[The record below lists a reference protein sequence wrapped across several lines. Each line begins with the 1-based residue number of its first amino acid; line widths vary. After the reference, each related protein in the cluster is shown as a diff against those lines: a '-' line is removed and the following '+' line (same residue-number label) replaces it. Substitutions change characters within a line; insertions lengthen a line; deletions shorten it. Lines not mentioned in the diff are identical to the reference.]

1 LESGM
6 ADFRTHVA
14 VASTVSGVIAI
25 GGMVA
30 GVATPKEVVLFFCA
44 GTIGGVLPD
53 IDSDHTIPVQILFS
67 FLSVALA
74 FMSVFS
80 RADTYSV
87 VELACL
93 WILVH
98 LFVRHVLYKIFAK
111 FTVHRGIFHSQL
123 AALFF
128 LLFNAA
134 IAYHLFGLSA
144 VSAWLVGSFVAIGY
158 MTHLLLDEIYSVDIT
173 GARVKKSFGT
183 ALKFVSF
190 EDPKTSVALG
200 VATAALFLAVTPA
213 LSEFVH
219 TLGNQRAFA
228 SLHERFLPKDR
239 WFNISFPRQVERAG
253 RQGIGGTDDTLS
265 TGSIPRGN

>member
-1 LESGM
+1 M
-6 ADFRTHVA
+6 ADFRTHLA

-67 FLSVALA
+67 VLSVALA

-80 RADTYSV
+80 KADTYSV
-87 VELACL
+87 VELSCL

-123 AALFF
+123 AAIFF
-128 LLFNAA
+128 LFLSAA
-134 IAYHLFGLSA
+134 AAYHMFGLST
-144 VSAWLVGSFVAIGY
+144 VSAWLVGCFVALGY
-158 MTHLLLDEIYSVDIT
+158 MIHLLLDEIYSVDIT
-173 GARVKKSFGT
+173 GARIKKSFGT
-183 ALKFVSF
+183 ALKFASVQEF
-190 EDPKTSVALG
+190 KTSAALGIATVALF
-200 VATAALFLAVTPA
+200 FLATPA
-213 LSEFVH
+213 VSDFAH
-219 TLGNQRAFA
+219 TLGSQQIYA

-239 WFNISFPRQVERAG
+239 WFNIPYRRVESAS
-253 RQGIGGTDDTLS
+253 QGGDDALT
-265 TGSIPRGN
+265 TGSVTGGKSK

>member
-1 LESGM
+1 M

-25 GGMVA
+25 GSLVA

-80 RADTYSV
+80 KADTYSV

-123 AALFF
+123 AAIFF
-128 LLFNAA
+128 LFCSAA
-134 IAYHLFGLSA
+134 GAYHFFGLTTA
-144 VSAWLVGSFVAIGY
+144 TAWLVGFFVALGY
-158 MTHLLLDEIYSVDIT
+158 MIHLLLDEIYSVDIT

-183 ALKFVSF
+183 ALKFACVQ
-190 EDPKTSVALG
+190 ELKISVALAAAT
-200 VATAALFLAVTPA
+200 VAVFFLAAPA
-213 LSEFVH
+213 VGDFAH
-219 TLGNQRAFA
+219 ALGNQKTYAT
-228 SLHERFLPKDR
+228 LHERFLPKDS
-239 WFNISFPRQVERAG
+239 WFNIPYRWRVESAS
-253 RQGIGGTDDTLS
+253 QGGDRSDDALI
-265 TGSIPRGN
+265 TGSVTGGKSK

>member
-1 LESGM
+1 M

-80 RADTYSV
+80 KADTYSV

-123 AALFF
+123 AAVFFLFFERRGRISPVWPRYGHGLARRLLCGAWLHDPSAARRDLQRRSHRREGQEVVWHRAQVCERRRAQDQRGPGHRHGGLFF
-128 LLFNAA
+128 L
-134 IAYHLFGLSA
+134 GSA
-144 VSAWLVGSFVAIGY
+144 GS
-158 MTHLLLDEIYSVDIT
+158 E
-173 GARVKKSFGT
+173 
-183 ALKFVSF
+183 
-190 EDPKTSVALG
+190 
-200 VATAALFLAVTPA
+200 
-213 LSEFVH
+213 
-219 TLGNQRAFA
+219 
-228 SLHERFLPKDR
+228 
-239 WFNISFPRQVERAG
+239 
-253 RQGIGGTDDTLS
+253 
-265 TGSIPRGN
+265 

>member
-1 LESGM
+1 M

-80 RADTYSV
+80 KADTYSL
-87 VELACL
+87 VELSVL

-98 LFVRHVLYKIFAK
+98 LFVRHVLYRIFAK

-123 AALFF
+123 AVLFF
-128 LLFNAA
+128 LLASAA
-134 IAYHLFGLSA
+134 IAYHLFGLGT
-144 VSAWLVGSFVAIGY
+144 VSAWLLGCFVALGY
-158 MTHLLLDEIYSVDIT
+158 VIHLVLDEIYSVDIT
-173 GARVKKSFGT
+173 GARIKKSFGT
-183 ALKFVSF
+183 ALKFASL
-190 EDPKTSVALG
+190 EELKTSLALG
-200 VATAALFLAVTPA
+200 AATVLLFFTATPA
-213 LSEFVH
+213 LSDFVH
-219 TLGNQRAFA
+219 VLENKRTLA
-228 SLHERFLPKDR
+228 SLHERFLPKDG
-239 WFNISFPRQVERAG
+239 WFNLPFTRHVESAG
-253 RQGIGGTDDTLS
+253 
-265 TGSIPRGN
+265 

>member
-67 FLSVALA
+67 FLAVALA

-87 VELACL
+87 VELVCL

-123 AALFF
+123 AAIFFLFF
-128 LLFNAA
+128 GAA
-134 IAYHLFGLSA
+134 AAYHLFGLAS
-144 VSAWLVGSFVAIGY
+144 VTSWLVGCFVALGY
-158 MTHLLLDEIYSVDIT
+158 MIHLLLDEIYSVDLT

-183 ALKFVSF
+183 ALKFASKEKLKVSA
-190 EDPKTSVALG
+190 ALG
-200 VATAALFLAVTPA
+200 AATVAMFFLAVPA
-213 LSEFVH
+213 VGDFAH
-219 TLGNQRAFA
+219 ALGNQKTYAT
-228 SLHERFLPKDR
+228 LHERFLPNGR
-239 WFNISFPRQVERAG
+239 WFNIPYRSNVETAG
-253 RQGIGGTDDTLS
+253 SRTDDDTLA
-265 TGSIPRGN
+265 TGSITRTK

>member
-1 LESGM
+1 MEGAM
-6 ADFRTHVA
+6 ADFRTHLA

-80 RADTYSV
+80 KADTYSV
-87 VELACL
+87 VELSCL

-98 LFVRHVLYKIFAK
+98 LFVRHVLYRIFAK

-123 AALFF
+123 AAIFF
-128 LLFNAA
+128 MCLSAA
-134 IAYHLFGLSA
+134 VAYHMFG
-144 VSAWLVGSFVAIGY
+144 VDTVGAWLIGCFVALGY
-158 MTHLLLDEIYSVDIT
+158 MIHLLLDEIYSVDIT
-173 GARVKKSFGT
+173 GARIKKSFGT
-183 ALKFVSF
+183 ALKFASVEEF
-190 EDPKTSVALG
+190 KTSVALG
-200 VATAALFLAVTPA
+200 IATVALFFVATPA
-213 LSEFVH
+213 LNDF
-219 TLGNQRAFA
+219 TLALGSQKTYA
-228 SLHERFLPKDR
+228 SLHDRFLPKDR
-239 WFNISFPRQVERAG
+239 WFNIPYRKHVESAPQ
-253 RQGIGGTDDTLS
+253 QGQSDDTLT
-265 TGSIPRGN
+265 TGSITGGKSK

>member
-1 LESGM
+1 MGRAM

-30 GVATPKEVVLFFCA
+30 GVATPKEVVLYFCA

-67 FLSVALA
+67 VLAVVLA

-80 RADTYSV
+80 RADAYSV
-87 VELACL
+87 VELSCI

-111 FTVHRGIFHSQL
+111 CTVHRGIFHSQL
-123 AALFF
+123 AAVFF
-128 LLFNAA
+128 LLLSAA
-134 IAYHLFGLSA
+134 GAYHLFGLGT
-144 VSAWLVGSFVAIGY
+144 VSAWLLGCFVALGY
-158 MTHLLLDEIYSVDIT
+158 MIHLLLDEIYSVDIT

-183 ALKFVSF
+183 ALKFASF
-190 EDPKTSVALG
+190 DEFKISVALG
-200 VATAALFLAVTPA
+200 IATVAVFFLATPA
-213 LSEFVH
+213 VSDFAH
-219 TLGNQRAFA
+219 AFGSQQTYA
-228 SLHERFLPKDR
+228 TLHERLLPKDR
-239 WFNISFPRQVERAG
+239 WFNIPYGRRVESAS
-253 RQGIGGTDDTLS
+253 QGGDQSDDALT
-265 TGSIPRGN
+265 TGSVKSK

>member
-1 LESGM
+1 M

-30 GVATPKEVVLFFCA
+30 GLATPKEVVLFFCA

-80 RADTYSV
+80 KADTYSL
-87 VELACL
+87 VELSVL

-123 AALFF
+123 AAVFF
-128 LLFNAA
+128 LFLGAA
-134 IAYHLFGLSA
+134 AAYHLFGLATVTS
-144 VSAWLVGSFVAIGY
+144 WLTGCFVALGY
-158 MTHLLLDEIYSVDIT
+158 MIHLLLDEIYSVDIT
-173 GARVKKSFGT
+173 GARIKKSFGT
-183 ALKFVSF
+183 ALKFASIEEF
-190 EDPKTSVALG
+190 KTSVGLG
-200 VATAALFLAVTPA
+200 IATVAVFFLATPT
-213 LSEFVH
+213 LSDLE
-219 TLGNQRAFA
+219 RAFGNRQTYA
-228 SLHERFLPKDR
+228 TLHERLLPKDR
-239 WFNISFPRQVERAG
+239 WFNIPYRSVESAS
-253 RQGIGGTDDTLS
+253 QGGDQPDDTLT
-265 TGSIPRGN
+265 TGSINGGKSK

>member
-1 LESGM
+1 M

-80 RADTYSV
+80 KADTYSV
-87 VELACL
+87 IELSCL

-123 AALFF
+123 AAIFF
-128 LLFNAA
+128 LLVSAA
-134 IAYHLFGLSA
+134 AAYHLFGLA
-144 VSAWLVGSFVAIGY
+144 TVTAWLVGCFVALGY
-158 MTHLLLDEIYSVDIT
+158 MIHLLLDEIYSVDIT

-183 ALKFVSF
+183 ALKFASF
-190 EDPKTSVALG
+190 DQLKTSVALG
-200 VATAALFLAVTPA
+200 IATVAVFFLAAPA
-213 LSEFVH
+213 VSDFAH
-219 TLGNQRAFA
+219 ALGNQKTYA
-228 SLHERFLPKDR
+228 SLYERFLPKDR
-239 WFNISFPRQVERAG
+239 WFNIPYRRVESAG
-253 RQGIGGTDDTLS
+253 GDRSDDALT
-265 TGSIPRGN
+265 TGSITGGKSK

>member
-1 LESGM
+1 M

-25 GGMVA
+25 GAMVA
-30 GVATPKEVVLFFCA
+30 GVATPREVILFFGA

-80 RADTYSV
+80 KADAYSV
-87 VELACL
+87 VELSCL

-98 LFVRHVLYKIFAK
+98 LFVRHVLYRIFAK

-123 AALFF
+123 AAIFF
-128 LLFNAA
+128 LFLSAA
-134 IAYHLFGLSA
+134 AGYHMFGLST
-144 VSAWLVGSFVAIGY
+144 VSAWLIGCFVALGY
-158 MTHLLLDEIYSVDIT
+158 MIHLLLDEIYSVDIT
-173 GARVKKSFGT
+173 GARIKKSFGT
-183 ALKFVSF
+183 ALKFASI
-190 EDPKTSVALG
+190 EELKTSLALGIATVALF
-200 VATAALFLAVTPA
+200 FLATPA
-213 LSEFVH
+213 VSDFAH
-219 TLGNQRAFA
+219 ALGSRQTYA

-239 WFNISFPRQVERAG
+239 WFNIPYRRVESASQQDGG
-253 RQGIGGTDDTLS
+253 RSDDALT
-265 TGSIPRGN
+265 TGSVSGGKSK

>member
-1 LESGM
+1 M

-80 RADTYSV
+80 KADTYSV
-87 VELACL
+87 VELSCL

-123 AALFF
+123 AAIFFLFF
-128 LLFNAA
+128 SAA
-134 IAYHLFGLSA
+134 AAYHLFGLATVTS
-144 VSAWLVGSFVAIGY
+144 WLVGCFVALGY
-158 MTHLLLDEIYSVDIT
+158 MIHLLLDEIYSVDIS
-173 GARVKKSFGT
+173 GAGFT
-183 ALKFVSF
+183 ANVSAELKVGSVS
-190 EDPKTSVALG
+190 ET
-200 VATAALFLAVTPA
+200 VT
-213 LSEFVH
+213 V
-219 TLGNQRAFA
+219 
-228 SLHERFLPKDR
+228 
-239 WFNISFPRQVERAG
+239 VETEPEAMG
-253 RQGIGGTDDTLS
+253 A
-265 TGSIPRGN
+265 P

>member
-1 LESGM
+1 M

-53 IDSDHTIPVQILFS
+53 VDSDHTIPVQILFS

-80 RADTYSV
+80 RADTFSV
-87 VELACL
+87 VELSCL

-123 AALFF
+123 AAIFF
-128 LLFNAA
+128 LLVSAA
-134 IAYHLFGLSA
+134 GAYHLFGLA
-144 VSAWLVGSFVAIGY
+144 TTAAWLVGCFVALGY
-158 MTHLLLDEIYSVDIT
+158 MIHLLLDEIYSVDIT
-173 GARVKKSFGT
+173 GARLKKSFGT
-183 ALKFVSF
+183 ALKFASM
-190 EDPKTSVALG
+190 DQLKTSTALAIATVAVFFLAAPAVSDFALALG
-200 VATAALFLAVTPA
+200 NKQTYAT
-213 LSEFVH
+213 
-219 TLGNQRAFA
+219 
-228 SLHERFLPKDR
+228 LHERFLPKDR
-239 WFNISFPRQVERAG
+239 WFNIPYRRVESASD
-253 RQGIGGTDDTLS
+253 GGDEALT
-265 TGSIPRGN
+265 TGSIIGGKSK